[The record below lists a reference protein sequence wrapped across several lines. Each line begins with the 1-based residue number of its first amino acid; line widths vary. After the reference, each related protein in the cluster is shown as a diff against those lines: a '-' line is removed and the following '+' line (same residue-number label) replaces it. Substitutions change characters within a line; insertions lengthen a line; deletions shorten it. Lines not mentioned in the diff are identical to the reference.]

1 MFKLQR
7 RIGGG
12 AVTSTGHLIL
22 VIEDEPQIRHFLRTT
37 LTAEG
42 YRVIE
47 AETGARGALEAAT
60 HKPDLVMVDLG
71 LPDLDGVEVVKRIRA
86 WSALPI
92 LILSARSAEVD
103 KVAALDAGAD
113 DYVTKPFGVGELTA
127 RIRVALRHAAHGA
140 SEKATETLRF
150 GDIEV
155 DLERRQVRAEG
166 REVHLTPIE
175 FRLLGCLARH
185 AGMVLTH
192 RHLLREVWGPSHVDQ
207 SHYLRIYMKQL
218 RHKLEPDPAR
228 PRFLLTETGVGYR
241 LAGE

>member
-1 MFKLQR
+1 MT
-7 RIGGG
+7 G
-12 AVTSTGHLIL
+12 AGHLIL
-22 VIEDEPQIRHFLRTT
+22 IVEDEPQIRHFLRTT

-47 AETGARGALEAAT
+47 AETGQRGVTEAAT

-71 LPDLDGVEVVKRIRA
+71 MPDIDGVEVVKRIRA
-86 WSALPI
+86 WSTLPI
-92 LILSARSAEVD
+92 LILSARSAEAD

-127 RIRVALRHAAHGA
+127 RLRVALRHAARGA
-140 SEKATETLRF
+140 KQDASASLRF

-155 DLERRQVRAEG
+155 DLERRLVRADG
-166 REVHLTPIE
+166 RDIHLTPIE
-175 FRLLGCLARH
+175 FRLLGCLAKH
-185 AGMVLTH
+185 GGMVLTH
-192 RHLLREVWGPSHVDQ
+192 RHLLREVWGPSYVEQ
-207 SHYLRIYMKQL
+207 AHYLRIYMKQL

-228 PRFLLTETGVGYR
+228 PRYLLTETGVGYR

>member
-1 MFKLQR
+1 M
-7 RIGGG
+7 
-12 AVTSTGHLIL
+12 TSAGHLIL
-22 VIEDEPQIRHFLRTT
+22 IIEDEPQIRHFLRTT

-47 AETGARGALEAAT
+47 AESGERGALEAAT

-71 LPDLDGVEVVKRIRA
+71 LPDLDGVEVVRRIRA

-92 LILSARSAEVD
+92 LILSARSAEAD
-103 KVAALDAGAD
+103 KIAALDAGAD

-140 SEKATETLRF
+140 QQDAAGLLRL
-150 GDIEV
+150 GSVEV
-155 DLERRQVRAEG
+155 DLERRLVRADG
-166 REVHLTPIE
+166 MDVHLTPIE

-192 RHLLREVWGPSHVDQ
+192 RHLLREVWGPSYIDQ

-241 LAGE
+241 LVAE

>member
-1 MFKLQR
+1 MM
-7 RIGGG
+7 
-12 AVTSTGHLIL
+12 TSTGHLIL
-22 VIEDEPQIRHFLRTT
+22 IVEDEPQIRHFLHAT

-47 AETGARGALEAAT
+47 AENGQRGVLEAAT

-92 LILSARSAEVD
+92 LILTARSAEAD

-140 SEKATETLRF
+140 QESAAGKLHF
-150 GDIEV
+150 GNIEV
-155 DLERRQVRAEG
+155 DLERRLVRSDG
-166 REVHLTPIE
+166 MDIHLTPIE
-175 FRLLGCLARH
+175 FRLLGCLAKH

-192 RHLLREVWGPSHVDQ
+192 RHLLREVWGPSHVNQ

-241 LAGE
+241 LAAESEPAAK

>member
-1 MFKLQR
+1 MT
-7 RIGGG
+7 G
-12 AVTSTGHLIL
+12 TGHLIL
-22 VIEDEPQIRHFLRTT
+22 IVEDEPQIRHFLRTT

-47 AETGARGALEAAT
+47 AENGQRGVTEAAT

-86 WSALPI
+86 WSTLPI
-92 LILSARSAEVD
+92 LILSARSAEAD

-127 RIRVALRHAAHGA
+127 RIRVALRHAAHGQENA
-140 SEKATETLRF
+140 EGKLRF

-155 DLERRQVRAEG
+155 DLERRLVRAEG
-166 REVHLTPIE
+166 RDVHLTPIE
-175 FRLLGCLARH
+175 FRLLGCLAKH

-192 RHLLREVWGPSHVDQ
+192 RHLLREVWGPSYVDQ

-241 LAGE
+241 LTAE

>member
-1 MFKLQR
+1 MS
-7 RIGGG
+7 G
-12 AVTSTGHLIL
+12 AGHLIL

-47 AETGARGALEAAT
+47 AENGERGVLEAAT

-92 LILSARSAEVD
+92 LILSARSAEAD

-113 DYVTKPFGVGELTA
+113 DYVTKPFGVGELSA
-127 RIRVALRHAAHGA
+127 RLRVALRHAAHGA
-140 SEKATETLRF
+140 TPGAGGILRF
-150 GDIEV
+150 GNIEV
-155 DLERRQVRAEG
+155 DLERRLVRADG
-166 REVHLTPIE
+166 SEVHLTPIE

-185 AGMVLTH
+185 GGMVLTH
-192 RHLLREVWGPSHVDQ
+192 RHLLREVWGPSYVEQ

-241 LAGE
+241 LASESEPAAK